1 MERLNLTL
9 LYIVLASILI
19 SGCNGGVGLGG
30 DRDASISLLPAT
42 KVFTLSKEDPKKLQM
57 VIIADPT
64 GSMVEA
70 QRAMSQ
76 HLPAFT
82 QELINTGFVF
92 EVFCSTTSYTGTTFG
107 EIISIKSDTMT
118 SPQQLLNA
126 LDSCINTDLTE
137 MQVGDERG
145 LEAAKLTWSKI
156 IENRRLDPNAV
167 KLTMIVTNEDDCS
180 RDLGKYPSDDNVF
193 NRCIDQNVTNSP
205 VKGLIGL
212 GAFPITENGYADLDG
227 LYPEKIRGL
236 VSTPIELFPPE
247 RYINFFKNELNYV
260 VRGQLDSVDELL
272 RQRGHI
278 FAPVIMQP
286 PAAVGRDAAYQCS
299 DLKTARANALPD
311 VTKVMSF
318 GMRYF
323 QVAEGTENPTYSLC
337 EELERV
343 LQDINVAVQNEVEIK
358 RYELCRRPKNPQDL
372 KIEIAR
378 QISDVDLAQTV
389 LDRMQVENTRTT
401 AEHQWTMVSENSRRS
416 NQIVVKSQRW
426 SRLLTNGNG
435 FTYSAQNKEIIFD
448 NGLYDSYN
456 DKLKVLSYEP
466 AGFDAQPVCEQR
478 VNGAGQ

>member
-1 MERLNLTL
+1 VERLNLTL
-9 LYIVLASILI
+9 LYIVSLAILI
-19 SGCNGGVGLGG
+19 SGCSGGVGLGG

-70 QRAMSQ
+70 QRAMTQ
-76 HLPAFT
+76 YLPAFT
-82 QELINTGFVF
+82 QELLSTGFVF

-107 EIISIKSDTMT
+107 EIVSIKSDSMS
-118 SPQQLLNA
+118 SPQELLNA
-126 LDSCINTDLTE
+126 LNSCINTELTDL
-137 MQVGDERG
+137 QVGDERG

-193 NRCIDQNVTNSP
+193 SRCIDQNVSNSP
-205 VKGLIGL
+205 VEGLVGL
-212 GAFPITENGYADLDG
+212 GAFPITDNGYADIEG
-227 LYPEKIRGL
+227 LFPEKIRNLTSG
-236 VSTPIELFPPE
+236 SIELFPTE

-260 VRGQLDSVDELL
+260 VRGRQDSVDELL

-299 DLKTARANALPD
+299 DLKTTRANNSNPR
-311 VTKVMSF
+311 VSKVMSF

-323 QVAEGTENPTYSLC
+323 QVAEGTGNPTYSFC
-337 EELERV
+337 KELEKV

-358 RYELCRRPKNPQDL
+358 RFVLNRRPKNPQDL

-378 QISDVDLAQTV
+378 QISDVDQAQTV

-401 AEHQWTMVSENSRRS
+401 AEHQWTMVSESSRRS
-416 NQIVVKSQRW
+416 QQIVVKSQRW
-426 SRLLTNGNG
+426 TRTLSNGNG
-435 FTYSAQNKEIIFD
+435 FTYSAQNNEIIFD

-466 AGFDAQPVCEQR
+466 AGLDAQVDYEQQ
-478 VNGAGQ
+478 VSGS

>member
-9 LYIVLASILI
+9 LYIVSIAILI

-70 QRAMSQ
+70 QQAMSQ
-76 HLPAFT
+76 YLPAFT
-82 QELINTGFVF
+82 QELLNTGFVF

-107 EIISIKSDTMT
+107 EIVSIKSDSMS
-118 SPQQLLNA
+118 SPQELLNA
-126 LDSCINTDLTE
+126 LDSCINTELTDL
-137 MQVGDERG
+137 QVGDERG

-180 RDLGKYPSDDNVF
+180 RDLGKYPSDNNVF

-205 VKGLIGL
+205 VEGLVGL
-212 GAFPITENGYADLDG
+212 GAFPITDNGYADIEG
-227 LYPEKIRGL
+227 LFPEKIRDLAPG
-236 VSTPIELFPPE
+236 PIELFPAD
-247 RYINFFKNELNYV
+247 RYVNFFKNELNYV
-260 VRGQLDSVDELL
+260 ARGQQDSVDELL

-286 PAAVGRDAAYQCS
+286 PAAIGRDAAYQCS
-299 DLKTARANALPD
+299 NLKTARATSSG
-311 VTKVMSF
+311 VSKVMSF

-323 QVAEGTENPTYSLC
+323 QVAEGTGNPTYSLC
-337 EELERV
+337 EELEKV
-343 LQDINVAVQNEVEIK
+343 LQDINIAVQNEVEIK
-358 RYELCRRPKNPQDL
+358 RFVLNRRPANPQDL

-378 QISDVDLAQTV
+378 QISDVDQAQTV

-401 AEHQWTMVSENSRRS
+401 EAHQWTLVSESSRRS
-416 NQIVVKSQRW
+416 QQIVIKSQRW

-435 FTYSAQNKEIIFD
+435 FTYNAQNNEIIFD

-466 AGFDAQPVCEQR
+466 AGFDAQVDYEQQAR
-478 VNGAGQ
+478 GTGQ